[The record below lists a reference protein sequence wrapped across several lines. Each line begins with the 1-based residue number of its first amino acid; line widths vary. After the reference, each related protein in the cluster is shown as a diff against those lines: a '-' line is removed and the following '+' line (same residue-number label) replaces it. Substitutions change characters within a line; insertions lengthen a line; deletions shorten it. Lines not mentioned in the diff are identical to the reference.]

1 MGEVID
7 AYAPAS
13 GTLGATNS
21 TTSGFLRPDIENYI
35 EKYSGGITTSSP
47 VLRIGLLHIQVYGMR
62 IEPL

>member
-35 EKYSGGITTSSP
+35 EKYSGGI
-47 VLRIGLLHIQVYGMR
+47 IIMH
-62 IEPL
+62 